1 MWLTPRKHSHKVLKI
16 LGRSEGVRADKAL
29 VLQEG
34 SLGGRRQGK
43 DGHMGCVSQRPRKQ
57 GLMAMSLTG
66 KACSE
71 CRVLGSEG
79 LTSLEVVVV
88 LKLEAKA
95 PWPPVRPPS
104 KPESCLAR
112 ELQPASGGTVS
123 ICSTAFFFRRLLAHP
138 AGMGWHF
145 RTRSLEPVADF
156 LELVAGRSK
165 LRPLYHTK

>member
-71 CRVLGSEG
+71 CCVVGSKG
-79 LTSLEVVVV
+79 LTSFEVVVV

-95 PWPPVRPPS
+95 PWPPVRPPV
-104 KPESCLAR
+104 KAR
-112 ELQPASGGTVS
+112 VLLGAGVAASVWRQCPSVQLLSFFGGCWLTPLEWGGTS
-123 ICSTAFFFRRLLAHP
+123 GHEAWSWWQIS
-138 AGMGWHF
+138 WNW
-145 RTRSLEPVADF
+145 
-156 LELVAGRSK
+156 
-165 LRPLYHTK
+165 